1 LFNKYIFYET
11 ELNSILYSNVYTM
24 EEITNNDTTIDE
36 CQELKNIKYKTM
48 LLNGAPLSETK
59 SSNDLSNLEKFLE
72 AEKINN
78 SNEPWCK
85 LNKTIKTKKLLD
97 FVEIYSKE
105 KNLDENESKLLTV
118 FLKDSID
125 KKKLSR
131 VKDVIYDKISGII
144 KEIPALTYTKSN
156 KHFTL
161 KNIDKRVSTLKSLA
175 PKKVNGTIRHKEIS
189 ENIKDD
195 SESDDEK

>member
-1 LFNKYIFYET
+1 
-11 ELNSILYSNVYTM
+11 M
-24 EEITNNDTTIDE
+24 EEINNNTSIDE

-48 LLNGAPLSETK
+48 LLNGVPLHETK
-59 SSNDLSNLEKFLE
+59 SSNDISNLEKFLE

-85 LNKTIKTKKLLD
+85 LNKTIKTKKLLE
-97 FVEIYSKE
+97 FVDIYSKNN
-105 KNLDENESKLLTV
+105 NLQEEESKLLIS
-118 FLKDSID
+118 FLKDSLD

-131 VKDVIYDKISGII
+131 VKDVIYDKVAGIV
-144 KEIPALTYTKSN
+144 KEIPALTYTESN

-175 PKKVNGTIRHKEIS
+175 PKKANGTIRHKEMPQI
-189 ENIKDD
+189 NKADD

>member
-1 LFNKYIFYET
+1 
-11 ELNSILYSNVYTM
+11 M
-24 EEITNNDTTIDE
+24 EEINNDNINE

-48 LLNGAPLSETK
+48 LLNGAPINETK

-85 LNKTIKTKKLLD
+85 LNKTIKIKKLLEY
-97 FVEIYSKE
+97 VEVYSNE
-105 KNLDENESKLLTV
+105 KNIDEEETKILTS
-118 FLKDSID
+118 FLRDSID

-131 VKDVIYDKISGII
+131 VKDVIYDKINGNV
-144 KEIPALTYTKSN
+144 KEIPALTYMKSN

-161 KNIDKRVSTLKSLA
+161 KNMDKRVSTLKSLA
-175 PKKVNGTIRHKEIS
+175 PKKTNGTIRHKEVQVNK
-189 ENIKDD
+189 EDD
-195 SESDDEK
+195 SESDNEN